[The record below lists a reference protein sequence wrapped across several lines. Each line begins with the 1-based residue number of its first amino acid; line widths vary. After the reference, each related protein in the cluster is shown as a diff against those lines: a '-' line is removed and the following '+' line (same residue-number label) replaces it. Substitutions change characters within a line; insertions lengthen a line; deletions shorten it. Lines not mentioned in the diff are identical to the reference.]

1 MKIDFKVAKY
11 VMVDGRFNHDGY
23 DEYVITFKRGLKPH
37 QLRIVVNGFLSN
49 RTINM
54 ADGNSGYKDQILLAI
69 KDFKNG
75 LIKDPNVITKPATMT
90 GLKGLYNKKVISN
103 LEKYLLN
110 INKEESRDKLTEF
123 GLIDN

>member
-23 DEYVITFKRGLKPH
+23 DEYAITFKRGLKPH
-37 QLRIVVNGFLSN
+37 QLRIVVNGFLSS
-49 RTINM
+49 RVINM

>member
-23 DEYVITFKRGLKPH
+23 DEYVITFKRGLRPH
-37 QLRIVVNGFLSN
+37 QLRIVVNGFLSS
-49 RTINM
+49 RVINM

-75 LIKDPNVITKPATMT
+75 PVNKHNLITKPITLTYIQSIYSKKFMT
-90 GLKGLYNKKVISN
+90 NIKN
-103 LEKYLLN
+103 YLLN